1 MSPLSKYLR
10 ILRIENGENAK
21 QMADNLKIS
30 PSYLSAI
37 ENEKR
42 AIPLSFQT
50 AVIKHYK
57 LSDKDQLVF
66 VQSIEESSSSIKIDF
81 NYDSDIEKIQKVKKI
96 VFTLSKK
103 DVSRSLVDDIY
114 QLLVASK

>member
-21 QMADNLKIS
+21 QMADKLKIS

-42 AIPLSFQT
+42 AIPLSFQN
-50 AVIKHYK
+50 AVITQYN
-57 LSDKDQLVF
+57 LSDQNQLIF
-66 VQSIEESSSSIKIDF
+66 IKAIEESSTSIKIDF
-81 NYDSDIEKIQKVKKI
+81 SYDKNSEKLNKVKKI
-96 VFTLSKK
+96 IFTLSKK
-103 DVSRSLVDDIY
+103 DVSSQLVDEMFNLIDNNY
-114 QLLVASK
+114 